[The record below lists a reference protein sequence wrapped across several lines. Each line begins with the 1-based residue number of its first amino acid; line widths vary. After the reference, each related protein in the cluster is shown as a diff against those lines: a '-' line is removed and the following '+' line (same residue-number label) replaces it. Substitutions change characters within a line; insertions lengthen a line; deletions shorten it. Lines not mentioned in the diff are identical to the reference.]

1 MNELFEI
8 NERGSWVTD
17 DPKHCYDSGLNDVLL
32 KHLKGKSVFDF
43 GCGDGNYLKNL
54 KEVCNIVKGCD
65 GNPHTEGLTDG
76 LGFEADLSIPQDF
89 GEYDWVISFE
99 VGEHI
104 PKEFEDVFIDNLCNH
119 AKEGI
124 IMSWA
129 YPNQPG
135 EGHINCQT
143 TEYIIEKMYDKNF
156 LVDYTESNNLRNLA
170 VAWWFQANLLIF
182 YRIPKC

>member
-8 NERGSWVTD
+8 NEKGSWVTD
-17 DPKHCYDSGLNDVLL
+17 DPKHCYDSGLNDILM
-32 KHLKGKSVFDF
+32 KHLKEKSVFDF

-54 KEVCNIVKGCD
+54 KKVCSAVKGCD
-65 GNPHTEGLTDG
+65 GNPHTEELTDG

-89 GEYDWVISFE
+89 GKYDWVISFE

-104 PKEFEDVFIDNLCNH
+104 PKEFEDIFIDNLCNH
-119 AKEGI
+119 SKEGI

-143 TEYIIEKMYDKNF
+143 AKYIIEKMYEKNF
-156 LVDYTESNNLRNLA
+156 LVDYTESNNLRNA
-170 VAWWFQANLLIF
+170 SVAWWFQANLLIF
-182 YRIPKC
+182 YKIPKC